1 MVVRKERM
9 RRIIRMFRM
18 AGVGCEI
25 VSTGYLTSSLLLC
38 GEESLQ
44 CPGELVRVLLLQVE
58 SQELHVLLEEPLAT
72 QTDGVSLWRRGGGM
86 KASGWQFLQ
95 FLIISK
101 HEGADK
107 LWVVMN
113 KVARAKSRF

>member
-1 MVVRKERM
+1 M
-9 RRIIRMFRM
+9 RMFRMMRMMRIVRMFRMMRLCRM

-86 KASGWQFLQ
+86 KASGRQFL
-95 FLIISK
+95 
-101 HEGADK
+101 
-107 LWVVMN
+107 
-113 KVARAKSRF
+113 